1 MYHSNYYIDNI
12 LNNLSKTGVA
22 FLTNVSGIWWV
33 LVCFYM
39 LYDRSKRITLS
50 AMKDIKPIISDPEF
64 IKKYYVMPSARIRKH
79 FKLRKQ
85 CVPKFILFRLKLTI
99 AYIQFFIPLGIVL
112 YTLVIWLFYFFQFS
126 FLIVFLNWFTILPLP
141 IILYFIEF
149 YTTET
154 RLSIFNKRY
163 GIKSLRK
170 KKTDKKR
177 K

>member
-1 MYHSNYYIDNI
+1 MEKAIDNF
-12 LNNLSKTGVA
+12 LKNASVTGA
-22 FLTNVSGIWWV
+22 TFLTNVFGILWV

-39 LYDRSKRITLS
+39 LYVHSRKTTLS
-50 AMKDIKPIISDPEF
+50 QMKDVKPIISDPEF
-64 IKKYYVMPSARIRKH
+64 VKKYYVMPSARIRKH

-85 CVPKFILFRLKLTI
+85 YVPKFILFRLKLTI
-99 AYIQFFIPLGIVL
+99 AYIQFFIPLGIVSF
-112 YTLVIWLFYFFQFS
+112 TLTIWLFYFFQFS
-126 FLIVFLNWFTILPLP
+126 FFKVLLNGYTLILP

-170 KKTDKKR
+170 KKDKKR